1 MLKKQGRTAF
11 LSGNGWSQSAV
22 LREIHLHDMRHTFAM
37 RLVQRGVDLY
47 KVHRLLGHKTSTMT
61 QRYAHHSPES
71 LRDGVNVLDEPQPK
85 PVSTNLARGPIL
97 SGDARAR
104 TLGSY

>member
-1 MLKKQGRTAF
+1 MLKKQGCTAS

-22 LREIHLHDMRHTFAM
+22 LREIRLHDMRHTFAM

-71 LRDGVNVLDEPQPK
+71 LRAGVNVLDEPQPQR
-85 PVSTNLARGPIL
+85 VSTNLAQRAIL
-97 SGDARAR
+97 SGVARAT

>member
-1 MLKKQGRTAF
+1 MLKEQGRTAF

-22 LREIHLHDMRHTFAM
+22 LREIRFHDMRHTFAT
-37 RLVQRGVDLY
+37 RLVQRGVNLY

-71 LRDGVNVLDEPQPK
+71 LREGVNVLDEPHPQR
-85 PVSTNLARGPIL
+85 VSTNLAQGAIVSAL
-97 SGDARAR
+97 AKAN
-104 TLGSY
+104 TLGSD